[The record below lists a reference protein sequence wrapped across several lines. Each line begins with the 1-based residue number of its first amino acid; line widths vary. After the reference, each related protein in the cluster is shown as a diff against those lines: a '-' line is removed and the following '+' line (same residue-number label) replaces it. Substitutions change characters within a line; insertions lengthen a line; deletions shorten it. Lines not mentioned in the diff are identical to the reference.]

1 MSRKFDFLKTQVAEI
16 TRTQQPELSDAGD
29 ELAPVEA
36 GLQSQAGSPRSLPYE
51 RLRRG
56 RPAGKRTD
64 PEYSQVTAYIRKST
78 HHAVK
83 VRLLQQ
89 GEGREF
95 SELVEELLSDWLKK

>member
-16 TRTQQPELSDAGD
+16 TRTQQPELSDSGD
-29 ELAPVEA
+29 ELPPAET
-36 GLQSQAGSPRSLPYE
+36 GLQPQAGPPRSLPY
-51 RLRRG
+51 LRRG